1 MKFFM
6 AVLITTIL
14 MSCSSAPLG
23 FGIMG
28 SLTLPL
34 DEITEN
40 ELTEKVWQL
49 TEVRING
56 ANIGFNRDDLT
67 RIGLAAGEGF
77 SLSFDA
83 ETVSGMGAP
92 NRYIASYTRTDSQI
106 FISSIAAT
114 EMAPL
119 SGLDKLREQDYFNYL
134 QNTGSWNF
142 VKNNLELYSKTAD
155 GKEVILTFNPIHPDN
170 NKPKINLF
178 WSIHRRIIF

>member
-28 SLTLPL
+28 SVTLPL
-34 DEITEN
+34 DEITKN
-40 ELTEKVWQL
+40 ELTGKVWQL

-56 ANIGFNRDDLT
+56 INTGFSRNDLT
-67 RIGLAAGEGF
+67 RIGLTVGEGF

-83 ETVSGMGAP
+83 ETVSGMGVR
-92 NRYIASYTRTDSQI
+92 NRYVAPYTRTGSQI
-106 FISSIAAT
+106 SISLIAAT
-114 EMAPL
+114 EMAPFE
-119 SGLDKLREQDYFNYL
+119 LDKLKEQDYFNYL

-142 VKNNLELYSKTAD
+142 VNNNLELYSKTAD
-155 GKEVILTFNPIHPDN
+155 DKEVILIYNPIYPDDR
-170 NKPKINLF
+170 KTRINIL
-178 WSIHRRIIF
+178 WGIHKRIIF